1 MGGRQRK
8 QVPTSS
14 VPLPRRHRIG
24 GHGLMPI
31 SERLRR
37 RETMPLSPKD
47 LLLWRTVVPQ
57 MSRWLPPEER
67 DQVCAAFDAELERLA
82 EPRAA

>member
-1 MGGRQRK
+1 M
-8 QVPTSS
+8 PTAED
-14 VPLPRRHRIG
+14 VRPR
-24 GHGLMPI
+24 LTAVV
-31 SERLRR
+31 ERLRR
-37 RETMPLSPKD
+37 SETMPLSSKD
-47 LLLWRTVVPQ
+47 LLFWRTVVPQ